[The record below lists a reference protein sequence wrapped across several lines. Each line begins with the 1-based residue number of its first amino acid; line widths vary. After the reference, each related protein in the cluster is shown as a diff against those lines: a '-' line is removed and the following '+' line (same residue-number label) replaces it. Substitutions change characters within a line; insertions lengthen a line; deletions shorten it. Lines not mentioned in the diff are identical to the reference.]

1 MTPSAPLIFP
11 RWINSLRVA
20 LLVGAGGAAAYV
32 GTIITFGFSPQ
43 ATDVG
48 YQPIQPVP
56 YSHAIHA
63 GKLGMDCRY
72 CHTGVE
78 DTARALVPPTQ
89 TCMGCHTNI
98 LPDSEKLRPVKHSY
112 QTGEPVHWVRVH
124 DLPDYAYFNHSA
136 HVRRGVGC
144 VECHGRI
151 DKMEV
156 VYQDQPLSM
165 SWCLDCHRDPAPRLR
180 PLDKITDMNWR
191 PEDPDQHAQWA
202 RNFMEENKIN
212 PSLDCSTCH
221 R

>member
-1 MTPSAPLIFP
+1 MTPSAPFTFP
-11 RWINSLRVA
+11 KWTNSLRVA
-20 LLVGAGGAAAYV
+20 LLAGAVGAAAYV

-56 YSHAIHA
+56 YSHALHA
-63 GKLGMDCRY
+63 GQLGIDCRY
-72 CHTGVE
+72 CHTAVE

-98 LPDSEKLRPVKHSY
+98 LPDSDKLLPVRESY
-112 QTGEPVHWVRVH
+112 QAGTPVHWIRVH
-124 DLPDYAYFNHSA
+124 DLPDYAYFNHSV
-136 HVRRGVGC
+136 HVTRGVGC

-165 SWCLDCHRDPAPRLR
+165 AWCLDCHRDPASRLR

-191 PEDPDQHAQWA
+191 PEDPVAHAAWA
-202 RNFMEENKIN
+202 REFMVQNKIN